1 MAQKISET
9 RWLIFGW
16 VSANLLG
23 VAATGLFVLIIP
35 FLYFLPGMLGSSLVI
50 GLPFGFA
57 QWFALRRI
65 APVSILWS
73 LTISAGLFLGLLV
86 INSPIPVLPL
96 GFLDDESLLA
106 LTAAYTIIGFLV
118 GLAQWLLL
126 RGHFTRSS
134 VWLRSGA
141 VALGT
146 GTGLV
151 LAADLVNQSGIASI
165 IIVFLLYALAT
176 GLTIAWLHPSYRKTG
191 GYLASTV

>member
-1 MAQKISET
+1 MAQNMNESRQVI
-9 RWLIFGW
+9 LGW
-16 VSANLLG
+16 ITANILG

-35 FLYFLPGMLGSSLVI
+35 FLSFLPGLLGSSLLI
-50 GLPFGFA
+50 GLPLGFT
-57 QWFALRRI
+57 QWLALRRI

-86 INSPIPVLPL
+86 INSPLPL
-96 GFLDDESLLA
+96 VPWGFLDDESLLA

-126 RGHFTRSS
+126 RGHSTRSS
-134 VWLRSGA
+134 VWLLSGA
-141 VALGT
+141 VALGM

-151 LAADLVNQSGIASI
+151 LASDLVNQSGLASI
-165 IIVFLLYALAT
+165 IIVILLYALAT
-176 GLTIAWLHPSYRKTG
+176 GLTIAWLHPSYRKSG